1 MNEELKKIE
10 EKRSRVQKKI
20 KNVLMVTIPIAIIL
34 VIIGFVT
41 KKALPIFVIIAVVV
55 VAIPMLP
62 ITSEKNKMKKLFKTN
77 VVKKIIEDTITDVV
91 YMPES
96 GVSLETFLE
105 TKMIKRPDRYH
116 SEDFISGVY
125 NNVKFI
131 SSDVKLEERHTTT
144 DSNGHTTTSYET
156 YFKGKFVRIDLIRD
170 LPLIVQ
176 VIEKEFLNFRITKLE
191 KVETESIEFNKKFKT
206 YATSKQDA
214 FYVLTP
220 QIQEKLLELEKKF
233 PGTIQY
239 SFQNGYL
246 YTYINSSQNE
256 FEINFSKPID
266 EKLISRI
273 KTEATLPCMIIN
285 EFRLDQDKWTNKD
298 R

>member
-1 MNEELKKIE
+1 MQQENVNNHDHICKQHYHQRIVLYSCLSS
-10 EKRSRVQKKI
+10 RSSYLHERFP
-20 KNVLMVTIPIAIIL
+20 N
-34 VIIGFVT
+34 
-41 KKALPIFVIIAVVV
+41 
-55 VAIPMLP
+55 
-62 ITSEKNKMKKLFKTN
+62 TSWVFRKL
-77 VVKKIIEDTITDVV
+77 
-91 YMPES
+91 
-96 GVSLETFLE
+96 L
-105 TKMIKRPDRYH
+105 
-116 SEDFISGVY
+116 
-125 NNVKFI
+125 
-131 SSDVKLEERHTTT
+131 
-144 DSNGHTTTSYET
+144 

>member
-10 EKRSRVQKKI
+10 EERSRVQKKI

-41 KKALPIFVIIAVVV
+41 KKALPVFVIIAVVI
-55 VAIPMLP
+55 VAVPLLP
-62 ITSEKNKMKKLFKTN
+62 ITSEKNKMKKSFKTN
-77 VVKKIIEDTITDVV
+77 VVKKIIEDTIEDAV

-105 TKMIKRPDRYH
+105 TKMVKRPDRYH

-144 DSNGHTTTSYET
+144 DSNGHTTTTYET

-170 LPLIVQ
+170 LPLVVQ
-176 VIEKEFLNFRITKLE
+176 VIEKQFLNFKITRLE

-206 YATSKQDA
+206 YATSEQDA

-220 QIQEKLLELEKKF
+220 QIQEKLLELERKF

-246 YTYINSSQNE
+246 YTYINSSQDE